1 MNNEE
6 TKNHSHTGIPMS
18 EEDLEA
24 WNKDWT
30 DIEEAI
36 NDVMKNG
43 EDL

>member
-1 MNNEE
+1 MSEN
-6 TKNHSHTGIPMS
+6 KWSGVPMS

-24 WNKDWT
+24 WNKDWA

-36 NDVMKNG
+36 NDVMENG